1 MTYEPFSSSDLDGI
15 SQCLGEAV
23 KGIDITNYFHDRK
36 YKDNSYEN
44 TKWKRLRMYL
54 SDVQGGGYC
63 TQVLQAIK
71 DLLSRTRFL
80 GREGEFEKYREEINR
95 ILVLRGITY
104 CEDGEFRGCQ
114 PAKTISEAE
123 KRASIIRQKLSGRT
137 IHPEVIKYCKAELM
151 QDNYFHAVLEAT
163 KGVAQRLRDLS
174 GKKSDGAKL
183 VDETLLPKQAPLLA
197 INSLITDSEKS
208 EQNGF
213 ASLVKGCF
221 EAIRN
226 PLAHDPKIMW
236 NGEDDVADL
245 FSLLSLI
252 QRKLDSCVR
261 TDISISSIKP

>member
-1 MTYEPFSSSDLDGI
+1 MTYEPFSSSEIDSI
-15 SQCLGEAV
+15 SHCLGDTV
-23 KGIDITNYFHDRK
+23 KGIDITNYFHDNN
-36 YKDNSYEN
+36 YKDNSCEN
-44 TKWKRLRMYL
+44 TKWKRLRAYL
-54 SDVQGGGYC
+54 SDIQSNAYC

-80 GREGEFEKYREEINR
+80 GREDEFEKHREEINR

-114 PAKTISEAE
+114 PANTISEAE
-123 KRASIIRQKLSGRT
+123 NRASIIRQKLRGRR
-137 IHPEVIKYCKAELM
+137 IHPEVIRYCKAELM

-174 GKKSDGAKL
+174 GKISDGTKL

-226 PLAHDPKIMW
+226 PLAHEPKIMW

-252 QRKLDSCVR
+252 QRKLDGCVR
-261 TDISISSIKP
+261 TDISILSVKS